1 MAKKLLF
8 ACLITLLFFCSCK
21 SKPSNADIEKKVLL
35 EYTCAETAKVNSLQI
50 IKSSPTTSLLGF
62 NLAQHYRQDIKKS
75 LRTKLFFLSKVKRG
89 GNKIL
94 RFTDMHLLYIVWY
107 FSRLIQQ

>member
-8 ACLITLLFFCSCK
+8 ASLITLLFFCSCK
-21 SKPSNADIEKKVLL
+21 SKPSDADIEKKVLL

-62 NLAQHYRQDIKKS
+62 KGYEYLVSGEVEWPSGCTEFGTALPAGYKEKFENKTVVLIKGE
-75 LRTKLFFLSKVKRG
+75 G
-89 GNKIL
+89 G
-94 RFTDMHLLYIVWY
+94 W
-107 FSRLIQQ
+107 Q